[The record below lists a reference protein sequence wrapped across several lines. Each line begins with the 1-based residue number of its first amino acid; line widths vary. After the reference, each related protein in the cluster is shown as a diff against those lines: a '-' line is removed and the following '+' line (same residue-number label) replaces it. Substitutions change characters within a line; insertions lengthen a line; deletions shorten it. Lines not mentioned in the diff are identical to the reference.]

1 MKINILNAKSSD
13 SNADDIPFEKKYD
26 EIILGNINDSN
37 ETVKDKTKN
46 NSEGIQETDGYF
58 VSEETEDGLVIKYI
72 DNGTNTLQ
80 NGLNNLHK

>member
-13 SNADDIPFEKKYD
+13 SNADDMPFEKKYD
-26 EIILGNINDSN
+26 EIVLGNISDSN
-37 ETVKDKTKN
+37 KTVKDKTKN